1 MPSGQQTRG
10 RAEAGVSTITAGRI
24 FFPRTRRRLAA
35 NTIVYGLCWAIVAV
49 AVFLAIFGPLLAPHD
64 PNFSQLEFQFVG
76 PFKAQGYLL
85 GFDSQGRDLLSR
97 LMAGARTSMLGPML
111 VVLMSMALGTVTAI
125 VAAWRG
131 GWTDSVLSTI
141 TDILFAFPAI
151 LLAIL
156 TSAVFG
162 AGLVAPTIALAI
174 AYTPYIA
181 RVLRSA
187 AVRERARDYISAAE
201 VQGLSTFAIGARH
214 LVPNL
219 AGLVVAQA
227 TLVFAWAMVDLAAI
241 SFLGLGVQAPTADWG
256 VMVSTGE
263 VGVLQGYPLEAL
275 SAGLCIVLVV
285 VAVNLLGERMAER
298 NEDRGR
304 R

>member
-1 MPSGQQTRG
+1 M
-10 RAEAGVSTITAGRI
+10 STITAGRI
-24 FFPRTRRRLAA
+24 FFPRTRRRVAA